1 MLTLRMS
8 TIEAGSDVN
17 TKDKDGETAFSYA
30 ASKGRADIVKMLIE
44 AGADVN
50 TKGKDGKTFLSIAI
64 LNENLDLMKV
74 LEDNGAE

>member
-8 TIEAGSDVN
+8 RIEAGSDVN
-17 TKDKDGETAFSYA
+17 TKD
-30 ASKGRADIVKMLIE
+30 
-44 AGADVN
+44 
-50 TKGKDGKTFLSIAI
+50 KDGKTFLSIAI